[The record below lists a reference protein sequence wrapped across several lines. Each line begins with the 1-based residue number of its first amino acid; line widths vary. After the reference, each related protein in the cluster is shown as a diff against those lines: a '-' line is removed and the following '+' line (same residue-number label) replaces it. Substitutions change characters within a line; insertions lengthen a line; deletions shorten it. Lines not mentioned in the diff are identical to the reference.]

1 MAQGTHLFQQAQDS
15 ERRPTARAH
24 LAEMIALLGMPS
36 LEFIEKSRS
45 TLKFEWPQEIRV
57 NGGELA
63 RNAHDMFGGP
73 FFDGN
78 GISIL

>member
-1 MAQGTHLFQQAQDS
+1 
-15 ERRPTARAH
+15 
-24 LAEMIALLGMPS
+24 MIALLGMPS